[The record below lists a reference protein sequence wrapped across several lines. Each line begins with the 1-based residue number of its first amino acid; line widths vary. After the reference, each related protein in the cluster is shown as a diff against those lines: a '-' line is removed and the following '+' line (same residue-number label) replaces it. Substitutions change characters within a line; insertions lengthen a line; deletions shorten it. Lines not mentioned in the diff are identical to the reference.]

1 MFINDTENGQTR
13 NFLVTLFHSRIMLV
27 LANFRANGNDAKCY
41 SHAFFQ
47 WYTLYYMFI
56 CLSLYI
62 YIVIYGFVAQSV
74 ETEIREGSKQSEGGA
89 EGERT

>member
-27 LANFRANGNDAKCY
+27 LGNFRANGNDAKCY

-47 WYTLYYMFI
+47 WYYMFI

-62 YIVIYGFVAQSV
+62 YIVIYDFVAQSI
-74 ETEIREGSKQSEGGA
+74 ETEIREGSEQSEGGD